1 MFIDSHCHLDA
12 YEEFSGEK
20 LDDLFAR
27 LTAATDAARA
37 ACAGNSAANSVQTA
51 QAVSTTDGIES
62 ATQIAQMNC
71 ADNAAQIAQAVSTT
85 DCIKSAIHITQAVS
99 TADGIR
105 SAAQT
110 TQMNSAGNS
119 ADFPIPVF
127 SGPRSWSSSKS
138 DAPDG
143 NIRMPE
149 AFVHVACSPD
159 SFDRGVE
166 LSEKYPFVYA
176 AYGLHPETVE
186 RETAEDEARLL
197 QLLKHPKCVA
207 CGEFGLD
214 YHYGAD
220 LRDQQVKLF
229 ERHLKWGLDSGK
241 PLVLH
246 LREADDDALA
256 ILRSVDLRNTR
267 IHVHC
272 FTGSPEFAARLL
284 ELDAQIFIGFTGI
297 ITFRTAQNVR
307 DAAALV
313 PMEKLL
319 LETDSPYMAPVPHR
333 GKTCH
338 SGFITYI
345 AQMLSE
351 VKNVP
356 AEQIYRQCRENTRT
370 VYGI

>member
-20 LDDLFAR
+20 LDDLFVR

-37 ACAGNSAANSVQTA
+37 ACAGNSA
-51 QAVSTTDGIES
+51 
-62 ATQIAQMNC
+62 
-71 ADNAAQIAQAVSTT
+71 DNAAQIAQAVST
-85 DCIKSAIHITQAVS
+85 
-99 TADGIR
+99 ADGIR
-105 SAAQT
+105 SAVQIA
-110 TQMNSAGNS
+110 QMNSAGNS

-166 LSEKYPFVYA
+166 LSERYPFVYA

-220 LRDQQVKLF
+220 FRDQQVKLF
-229 ERHLKWGLDSGK
+229 ERHLQWGLDCGK

-272 FTGSPEFAARLL
+272 FTGNPEFAARLL

-297 ITFRTAQNVR
+297 ITFMTAQNVR

-338 SGFITYI
+338 SGFIPYI